1 MKLSGSQE
9 DYLKTIWYLEREH
22 KRATAK
28 SVADACGVRPPTVLS
43 MFRILAQRE
52 LITYNKTEGACLTG
66 KGEQTARKLVR
77 KHRLIETFLEQVL
90 QMDGGILHDEAE
102 KLEHVVSDQLM
113 HRIDAYLGFPEKDPH
128 GSPIPLLTE
137 NNNTVPLHQVNEERT
152 FIIKD
157 ITLTHNL
164 REYYEKNEFIRGSVW
179 TMSARAPDQSS
190 FLLSNG
196 RRYIAISAEVAKA
209 ILVTVKS

>member
-9 DYLKTIWYLEREH
+9 DYLKTIWYLEKES

-43 MFRILAQRE
+43 MFRILSRRD
-52 LITYNKTEGACLTG
+52 LITYNRSEGACLTA
-66 KGEQTARKLVR
+66 KGELLARKLVR

-90 QMDGGILHDEAE
+90 QMDGGILHREAE
-102 KLEHVVSDQLM
+102 KLEHVISDQLM
-113 HRIDAYLGFPEKDPH
+113 YRIDAYLGYPNKDPH
-128 GSPIPLLTE
+128 GSPIPLLVE
-137 NNNTVPLHQVNEERT
+137 KNHIVPLHQVNEERS

-157 ITLTHNL
+157 INL
-164 REYYEKNEFIRGSVW
+164 PQDLADYYAQHELQTGSIW
-179 TMSARAPDQSS
+179 TMSDRVPDQSS

-196 RRYIAISAEVAKA
+196 KRFVAVSAEAAEGIRVV
-209 ILVTVKS
+209 LKS